1 MLSIP
6 EDVSSEVFKGV
17 KARHG
22 TRQLHGAIIPGVF
35 PLWNASQPCQ
45 QPLSQKE
52 KYSTHPISPMRVSH
66 FLGL

>member
-35 PLWNASQPCQ
+35 P
-45 QPLSQKE
+45 
-52 KYSTHPISPMRVSH
+52 PISPMRVSH